1 MAEPI
6 LYFVDLEVG
15 EVPKDFYQKN
25 GQKEI
30 DYTRALIHSGK
41 IKHLLVSK
49 NRRHSMIAFA
59 VSSVEE
65 LNSLIDG
72 FPLKPYFTINYR
84 EVIDLAEMVRSQ

>member
-1 MAEPI
+1 MAEPT

-30 DYTRALIHSGK
+30 DYTRELIHSGK

-49 NRRHSMIAFA
+49 NRRHSMITFA
-59 VSSVEE
+59 VTNVEE
-65 LNSLIDG
+65 LNLLIDG

-84 EVIDLAEMVRSQ
+84 EVMDLAEMVRSQ